1 MLRRKKALGLSWASK
16 QQPKPKDNFYHNMA
30 RNHEDDKHRGQAR
43 MLFSGG
49 GLPSSMPWGWSSAL
63 RNNKTILELPGRAQ
77 TPFHVTHG
85 SYSFDELWGGT
96 SRVGTDI
103 EQHRDISRRGG
114 AGAVKARVVL
124 SQPKTGSTWVHQCTA
139 PESPWSG
146 MRLSS
151 RVLSAW
157 ERNVQDD
164 RGGLCL
170 SSSLVFGAPGYV
182 WGCLGN
188 TFILVKRYR

>member
-1 MLRRKKALGLSWASK
+1 MLRKRKALGLSWASK
-16 QQPKPKDNFYHNMA
+16 QQPKPKDSFYHDMA

-43 MLFSGG
+43 MSFSDG
-49 GLPSSMPWGWSSAL
+49 GLTSAMPWGWPSAL
-63 RNNKTILELPGRAQ
+63 RNSKTVLELPGRAQ

-85 SYSFDELWGGT
+85 SYSFDELWGGA
-96 SRVGTDI
+96 SRVSTDI
-103 EQHRDISRRGG
+103 KQHRDISRKGG

-139 PESPWSG
+139 PESLWSG
-146 MRLSS
+146 MCLSS

-157 ERNVQDD
+157 ERNVRDD

-170 SSSLVFGAPGYV
+170 SSSLVFGTLGYV
-182 WGCLGN
+182 CGCLVN
-188 TFILVKRYR
+188 ALILVKRHR